1 MGQTSPQVRYPK
13 RRAAAPKAPKEAAKA
28 PKISRAWL
36 VSIAVVVVAFVA
48 GGVVIATMLTG
59 NGGSSANTS
68 TLMEVASNE
77 ALFAGIPQHGNVLGS
92 PKAPVTLVEYADLQC
107 PYCGEFARNALPPLV
122 NDYVRTGKVKL
133 VFRGLAFVGPESQT
147 ALRTVVAA
155 GEQNRL
161 WNVAHLIYANQGP
174 ENTGWV
180 NDAYL
185 RSVAGVVGGLDIA
198 RLESRAGS
206 ADVNGTIARD
216 AGSASA
222 DGVSSTPSFL
232 VGRSGGKLEPL
243 QVTKL
248 DAASFRPALQA
259 LLS

>member
-1 MGQTSPQVRYPK
+1 MTQASSQVKYPK
-13 RRAAAPKAPKEAAKA
+13 RRASAPKAPKAQKA

-48 GGVVIATMLTG
+48 GGVVIATQFTG
-59 NGGSSANTS
+59 SGGSSANPV
-68 TLMEVASNE
+68 TLMGVADNE
-77 ALFAGIPQHGNVLGS
+77 QLFAGIPQHGNVLGS

-122 NDYVRTGKVKL
+122 SDYVRTGKVKL

-155 GEQNRL
+155 GAQNRL
-161 WNVAHLIYANQGP
+161 WNVAHLIYSNQGP

-185 RSVAGVVGGLDIA
+185 RSVAGSVGGIDVSQ
-198 RLESRAGS
+198 LESRAGS
-206 ADVNGTIARD
+206 ADVNATIARD
-216 AGSASA
+216 ANSATA
-222 DGVSSTPSFL
+222 DAVSSTPSFL
-232 VGRSGGKLEPL
+232 VGHSGGKLEPL
-243 QVTKL
+243 QVAKL
-248 DAASFRPALQA
+248 DAAAFRPALKA
-259 LLS
+259 LLG

>member
-1 MGQTSPQVRYPK
+1 MGQASRQVTYPK
-13 RRAAAPKAPKEAAKA
+13 RRASAPRA

-36 VSIAVVVVAFVA
+36 VSIAVVAVALVA
-48 GGVVIATMLTG
+48 GGVVIATMFTG
-59 NGGSSANTS
+59 SGGSSANPAA
-68 TLMEVASNE
+68 LMGVADNE

-161 WNVAHLIYANQGP
+161 WNVAHLIYSNQGP

-185 RSVAGVVGGLDIA
+185 RSVAGAAGADVA
-198 RLESRAGS
+198 RLESRTGS
-206 ADVNGTIARD
+206 ADVNGTIVRD
-216 AGSASA
+216 ANSATA
-222 DGVSSTPSFL
+222 DAVSSTPSFL
-232 VGRSGGKLEPL
+232 VGHSGGTLEPL
-243 QVTKL
+243 QASTL
-248 DAASFRPALQA
+248 DAAAFRPALQA
-259 LLS
+259 LLG

>member
-1 MGQTSPQVRYPK
+1 MGQASRQVTYPK
-13 RRAAAPKAPKEAAKA
+13 RRASAPRA

-36 VSIAVVVVAFVA
+36 VSIAVVVVALVA
-48 GGVVIATMLTG
+48 GGVVIATRFTG
-59 NGGSSANTS
+59 SGGSSANPAA
-68 TLMEVASNE
+68 LMGVADNE

-107 PYCGEFARNALPPLV
+107 PYCGEFARNALPSLV
-122 NDYVRTGKVKL
+122 SDYVRTGKVKL

-161 WNVAHLIYANQGP
+161 WNVAHLIYSNQGP

-185 RSVAGVVGGLDIA
+185 RSVAGAAGADVA
-198 RLESRAGS
+198 RLESQTGS
-206 ADVNGTIARD
+206 ADVNGTITRD
-216 AGSASA
+216 ANSATA
-222 DGVSSTPSFL
+222 DAVSSTPSFL
-232 VGRSGGKLEPL
+232 VGHSGGTLEPL
-243 QVTKL
+243 QVSTL
-248 DAASFRPALQA
+248 DAAAFRPALRA
-259 LLS
+259 LLG